1 MSETPLASDLTGA
14 TLLSDSE
21 LVLRARQGDRRSFG
35 TLYLRHHDAAWR
47 VACAAAGSATD
58 AEDAVAEGF
67 AKVFAAL
74 PRMVDRELAFRP
86 YLLACVRN
94 AAVDRH
100 RRTRKLDLRDEVP
113 ERAVAASEPDE
124 IVLADLER
132 NLVGEALRSLPERWR
147 TVLWLT
153 EVEGMTP
160 TEVSAVIGI
169 KPNAVAA
176 LSYRAREG
184 LREAYLQAHV
194 RAEAKADCRYT
205 VDRLSPYVRN
215 ELSDRERDKV
225 QTHLDGCAGCRQRR
239 DELADVNASLLG
251 ALVPVPL
258 LLGSRTQQEW
268 LSVAHLGKG
277 TRRAKAPAKAAKT
290 AQLGT
295 SAAVQRTM
303 AVVVALLLFISGGVA
318 IERFGPGGRVGK
330 TFDPVALPK
339 HPTPPTPPAVE
350 AAPTETALPA
360 PVTAPT
366 PKLKPRKAAEAPV
379 ELAAPVLA
387 PEPTQAASPAPEPAP
402 APAPAPE
409 PAPEPPAPTPP
420 PQEPPAPPPA
430 PEPPPAAAAKAS
442 LGEGDTG
449 AVFAMSVPNDPQENP
464 QPDVD
469 VTVGSTPLV
478 GDAPPSDGTDV
489 DVAVSPETALRD
501 LPHFHTAAA
510 RAAAFPGLQP
520 EIESFASSEFWAQP
534 TGGSLES
541 RPEVET
547 LSGAPAT
554 AADQTGHHQAG
565 GGQGRPAGGGDRR
578 LPCRGRFPAAEAG
591 EHRFL
596 IRMSRVPAFGP
607 EAVDGHHP
615 GVHEVGHLT
624 RRQVDQPGTE
634 QAPQCPLH
642 ELRPDR
648 RLHLAADEG
657 AELVARQPAL
667 GSDVVDA
674 GQVPFDGEG
683 DRLGGVVLVDELHRR
698 HRPADRQRDPGP
710 DEAGD
715 GVVGPG
721 AEDER
726 RAQHG
731 RGDGRAGQRPLGQQ
745 PLQFRL
751 VDTEREPGIRAERRV
766 LGEGDRVVRP
776 RAVDRGAGHQDDL
789 GKAGGGGRL
798 EDPPGAADVDAG
810 HEVLVGDGVV
820 YTGQVDEDVDPLE
833 QRPQVGPGHV
843 DEVELQPAGTE
854 TRFPHVE
861 THQLPDGRRAGQSPE
876 HGLAEKPGHTG
887 DGHGG
892 RGRCRGGVFGSQGGV
907 SRSLHPHRLAA

>member
-1 MSETPLASDLTGA
+1 MMLADTPLASDLTGA

-94 AAVDRH
+94 AAVDRY

-113 ERAVAASEPDE
+113 ERAAATGDPDE

-205 VDRLSPYVRN
+205 VDRLSAYVRN
-215 ELSDRERDKV
+215 ELADRDRDKV
-225 QTHLDGCAGCRQRR
+225 QAHLDSCANCRQRR

-277 TRRAKAPAKAAKT
+277 TRRAKAPAKAAKA
-290 AQLGT
+290 AQLGSSQT
-295 SAAVQRTM
+295 VQRTL
-303 AVVVALLLFISGGVA
+303 ALVVALLLAISGGVA

-339 HPTPPTPPAVE
+339 HPTPASPPAVE
-350 AAPTETALPA
+350 SAPTETALPA
-360 PVTAPT
+360 PVTTPAPA
-366 PKLKPRKAAEAPV
+366 PRPRRAAEAPV
-379 ELAAPVLA
+379 ELAAPVLTPA
-387 PEPTQAASPAPEPAP
+387 PSQAASPPPEPAP
-402 APAPAPE
+402 APAPE
-409 PAPEPPAPTPP
+409 PTPEPPAPTPP
-420 PQEPPAPPPA
+420 PEAPPPPPPPA

-442 LGEGDTG
+442 VGQGDTG
-449 AVFAMSVPNDPQENP
+449 AVFAMSVPNDPAQNP

-478 GDAPPSDGTDV
+478 GDAPPSDGTGV
-489 DVAVSPETALRD
+489 DVTVSPTTRLRRAMEGVRHRLAREGSSVRPVPD
-501 LPHFHTAAA
+501 GPAVGFHTAAA

-520 EIESFASSEFWAQP
+520 EIE
-534 TGGSLES
+534 TRGSG
-541 RPEVET
+541 
-547 LSGAPAT
+547 GAPRN
-554 AADQTGHHQAG
+554 DSSGSG
-565 GGQGRPAGGGDRR
+565 
-578 LPCRGRFPAAEAG
+578 LW
-591 EHRFL
+591 
-596 IRMSRVPAFGP
+596 
-607 EAVDGHHP
+607 
-615 GVHEVGHLT
+615 
-624 RRQVDQPGTE
+624 
-634 QAPQCPLH
+634 
-642 ELRPDR
+642 
-648 RLHLAADEG
+648 
-657 AELVARQPAL
+657 VA
-667 GSDVVDA
+667 
-674 GQVPFDGEG
+674 
-683 DRLGGVVLVDELHRR
+683 
-698 HRPADRQRDPGP
+698 
-710 DEAGD
+710 
-715 GVVGPG
+715 
-721 AEDER
+721 
-726 RAQHG
+726 
-731 RGDGRAGQRPLGQQ
+731 
-745 PLQFRL
+745 
-751 VDTEREPGIRAERRV
+751 
-766 LGEGDRVVRP
+766 
-776 RAVDRGAGHQDDL
+776 
-789 GKAGGGGRL
+789 
-798 EDPPGAADVDAG
+798 PPG
-810 HEVLVGDGVV
+810 
-820 YTGQVDEDVDPLE
+820 
-833 QRPQVGPGHV
+833 GP
-843 DEVELQPAGTE
+843 
-854 TRFPHVE
+854 
-861 THQLPDGRRAGQSPE
+861 
-876 HGLAEKPGHTG
+876 
-887 DGHGG
+887 
-892 RGRCRGGVFGSQGGV
+892 
-907 SRSLHPHRLAA
+907 

>member
-1 MSETPLASDLTGA
+1 LADTPLASDLTGA

-100 RRTRKLDLRDEVP
+100 RRTKKLDLRDEVP
-113 ERAVAASEPDE
+113 EAAAAAAVEPDE

-176 LSYRAREG
+176 LAYRAREG

-194 RAEAKADCRYT
+194 RAEARADCRYT

-215 ELSDRERDKV
+215 ELADRERDKV
-225 QTHLDGCAGCRQRR
+225 QAHLDGCAACRQRR

-277 TRRAKAPAKAAKT
+277 TRRAKAPAKAAKA
-290 AQLGT
+290 AQLG
-295 SAAVQRTM
+295 SSPAVQRTLAM
-303 AVVVALLLFISGGVA
+303 VVALLLAISGGVA

-339 HPTPPTPPAVE
+339 RPTPPATPVVPSPNVT
-350 AAPTETALPA
+350 AAPTETAAP

-366 PKLKPRKAAEAPV
+366 PEPRPRRAAEAPV
-379 ELAAPVLA
+379 ELAAPVLTPA
-387 PEPTQAASPAPEPAP
+387 PAQAASPPPEP

-409 PAPEPPAPTPP
+409 PAPEPQPAPTPP
-420 PQEPPAPPPA
+420 PTEPPAPPPA

-442 LGEGDTG
+442 VGQGDSG
-449 AVFAMSVPNDPQENP
+449 AVFAMSVPNDPAQNP

-469 VTVGSTPLV
+469 VTVGSNPLV
-478 GDAPPSDGTDV
+478 GDAPPSDGTGV
-489 DVAVSPETALRD
+489 DVSVNPQTMLRD
-501 LPHFHTAAA
+501 LDTALHHFHTASA

-520 EIESFASSEFWAQP
+520 EIES
-534 TGGSLES
+534 
-541 RPEVET
+541 
-547 LSGAPAT
+547 
-554 AADQTGHHQAG
+554 
-565 GGQGRPAGGGDRR
+565 
-578 LPCRGRFPAAEAG
+578 
-591 EHRFL
+591 
-596 IRMSRVPAFGP
+596 
-607 EAVDGHHP
+607 
-615 GVHEVGHLT
+615 
-624 RRQVDQPGTE
+624 
-634 QAPQCPLH
+634 
-642 ELRPDR
+642 
-648 RLHLAADEG
+648 
-657 AELVARQPAL
+657 L
-667 GSDVVDA
+667 GSP
-674 GQVPFDGEG
+674 G
-683 DRLGGVVLVDELHRR
+683 LGLS
-698 HRPADRQRDPGP
+698 
-710 DEAGD
+710 
-715 GVVGPG
+715 
-721 AEDER
+721 
-726 RAQHG
+726 
-731 RGDGRAGQRPLGQQ
+731 
-745 PLQFRL
+745 
-751 VDTEREPGIRAERRV
+751 
-766 LGEGDRVVRP
+766 
-776 RAVDRGAGHQDDL
+776 
-789 GKAGGGGRL
+789 
-798 EDPPGAADVDAG
+798 PPG
-810 HEVLVGDGVV
+810 
-820 YTGQVDEDVDPLE
+820 
-833 QRPQVGPGHV
+833 GP
-843 DEVELQPAGTE
+843 
-854 TRFPHVE
+854 
-861 THQLPDGRRAGQSPE
+861 
-876 HGLAEKPGHTG
+876 
-887 DGHGG
+887 
-892 RGRCRGGVFGSQGGV
+892 
-907 SRSLHPHRLAA
+907 